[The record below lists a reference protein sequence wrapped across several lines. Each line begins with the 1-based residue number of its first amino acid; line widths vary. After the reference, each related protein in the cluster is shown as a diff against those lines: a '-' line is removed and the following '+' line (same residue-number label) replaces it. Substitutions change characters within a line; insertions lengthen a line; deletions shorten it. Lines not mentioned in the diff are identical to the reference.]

1 MSLLIVLP
9 VCYQNTE
16 ILDAILHCETVIFA
30 SRNWRLQEDFM
41 MIFLT
46 MPSCFSSEV
55 VRLKIVPLVFR
66 KLHAAVILYFCP

>member
-1 MSLLIVLP
+1 MLLH

-16 ILDAILHCETVIFA
+16 ILDAILHCETVVFA

-41 MIFLT
+41 MMFSTLS
-46 MPSCFSSEV
+46 SCFSSEV

-66 KLHAAVILYFCP
+66 KLHAAVIAYFCFQFL